1 MANGLTKYIPY
12 SIIYTTLIVFLI
24 DYIFLNNLPT
34 PLPNLFMFLIYGL
47 VFFTIYSYSM
57 SVSASKA
64 KCDKVNKKRSM
75 YHAIKST
82 LVVSITYICVY
93 MFNSFRFPFNEL
105 IGKGDLGNCIAEIF
119 YISLSLSLMTISNA
133 YDSAELTCKI
143 KPSEIK
149 ENLKEL
155 DKYLDKKYSKKKS
168 KQIIVKD

>member
-12 SIIYTTLIVFLI
+12 SILYTTVTVWLI

-34 PLPNLFMFLIYGL
+34 PLPNLFMFLIYGI
-47 VFFTIYSYSM
+47 VFFTIYSYCM
-57 SVSASKA
+57 SISASKA
-64 KCDKVNKKRSM
+64 KCDRVNKKRSL

-105 IGKGDLGNCIAEIF
+105 IGTGDLGNCVAEIF
-119 YISLSLSLMTISNA
+119 YISLSLSLITISNA
-133 YDSAELTCKI
+133 YNSAELTCKI
-143 KPSEIK
+143 TPAEIK

-155 DKYLDKKYSKKKS
+155 DKYLDKRHSKKRT
-168 KQIIVKD
+168 KQITVKD